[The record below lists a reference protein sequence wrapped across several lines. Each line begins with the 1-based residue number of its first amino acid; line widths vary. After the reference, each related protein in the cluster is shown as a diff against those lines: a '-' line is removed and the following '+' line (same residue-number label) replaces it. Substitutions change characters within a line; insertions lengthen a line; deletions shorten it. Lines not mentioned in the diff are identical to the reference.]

1 MHLLIKIKV
10 NIMEEKDKLE
20 INHKYGNEVFG
31 VQLIIKN
38 LKHIVNAS
46 QCSDQE
52 KATIQK
58 LLHTLLTKVHSMQNL
73 KNQAL
78 S

>member
-1 MHLLIKIKV
+1 
-10 NIMEEKDKLE
+10 MEEKEKLE
-20 INHKYGNEVFG
+20 IMHKYGNEVFG

-38 LKHIVNAS
+38 LEHIVNVS

-58 LLHTLLTKVHSMQNL
+58 LLHTLLTKVHRMQEL
-73 KNQAL
+73 KDQAL

>member
-1 MHLLIKIKV
+1 
-10 NIMEEKDKLE
+10 MEEKEKLE
-20 INHKYGNEVFG
+20 IMHKYGNEVFG

-38 LKHIVNAS
+38 LEHIVNVS

-58 LLHTLLTKVHSMQNL
+58 LLLTLLTKVHRMQEL
-73 KNQAL
+73 KDQAL

>member
-1 MHLLIKIKV
+1 
-10 NIMEEKDKLE
+10 MEEKEKLE
-20 INHKYGNEVFG
+20 IMHKYGNEVFG

-38 LKHIVNAS
+38 LEHIVNVS

-58 LLHTLLTKVHSMQNL
+58 LLHTLLTKVSRMQEL
-73 KNQAL
+73 KDQAL